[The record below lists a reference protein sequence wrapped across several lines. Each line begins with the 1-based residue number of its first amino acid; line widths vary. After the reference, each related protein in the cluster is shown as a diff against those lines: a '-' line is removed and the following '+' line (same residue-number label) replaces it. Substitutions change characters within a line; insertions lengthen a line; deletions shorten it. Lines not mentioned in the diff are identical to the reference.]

1 MLSRRDFLKVTAA
14 ATGASFYLLSP
25 YRSLAQSILGKGANT
40 IRNSVPTLD
49 PLTIPKYIN
58 AVVIPPV
65 LQPSQAAAP
74 GTPFSEYKVA
84 ARQFIQQ
91 MLPTEG
97 YNGDVQTPFPTT
109 TVWGYGSAE
118 NDATFHTPSFTI
130 EARSDETVRVHWIN
144 QLVDN
149 PGASS
154 PNFLPHLLP
163 VDQTLHWANPPG
175 PRDHN
180 TMNPE
185 PYTGPVPIVT
195 HLHGAHVPDISDG
208 YPEAWY
214 LPAAANIPAEY
225 FSHGSHFRSVIPAD
239 PGEAVF
245 EYPNDQRAATL
256 WYHDH
261 TLGITRL
268 NVYAG
273 LAGFYILR
281 DETEDNLNLP
291 GPSPRLDDPPGT
303 RYYEIPLAIQDR
315 SFNED
320 GSLFYP
326 DSRLFFDG
334 DEFEGPF
341 IPETD
346 VPPIWNP
353 EFFGNSIIVN
363 GKTWPYL
370 EVEPRKYRLRLL
382 NGCNSRFLILT
393 FDQELNFHWI
403 GNEGGLLADSP
414 VVVDEILLAPAER
427 ADVIVDFSAFNPGD
441 EILLLN
447 LGPDAPLG
455 ELPIPE
461 EEQADPETTGQVMQF
476 RVVNLTAPDTSE
488 IPTALPA
495 IEPLGEPDRV
505 RTVTLHEMDSAFA
518 EIPIMAL
525 LGTGERGMLP
535 WDAPITESMILGQ
548 TEIWQM
554 VNLTMDAHPIH
565 LHQVMFQV
573 LDRVPFNM
581 DEYEE
586 AQMAYLE
593 GGGVGP
599 APDPLDFATG
609 DPMEP
614 EEWENGWKETVIAYP
629 DQITRITAR
638 FDLPGLYVWHCH
650 ILEHEDNEMMRPF
663 VVERPVHLPLIH
675 KNARPGEE

>member
-1 MLSRRDFLKVTAA
+1 MLSRRDFLKVTAV
-14 ATGASFYLLSP
+14 ATGATFFLLSP
-25 YRSLAQSILGKGANT
+25 HKSLAFNIMGKGVYK
-40 IRNSVPTLD
+40 IHNSMPTLD
-49 PLTIPKYIN
+49 PLTIPKYID

-65 LQPSQAAAP
+65 LQPSQTPQP
-74 GTPFSEYKVA
+74 GRPFTEYQVA
-84 ARQFIQQ
+84 ARQFEQQ
-91 MLPTEG
+91 MLPTAG
-97 YNGDVQTPFPTT
+97 YNGDDQAPFPNT
-109 TVWGYGSAE
+109 TVWGYGNAAD
-118 NDATFHTPSFTI
+118 DATFHTPSFTI
-130 EARSDETVRVHWIN
+130 EARTDQTVRVHWIN

-149 PGASS
+149 PGAVSQ
-154 PNFLPHLLP
+154 NFIPHLLP
-163 VDQTLHWANPPG
+163 VDQTLRWANPPG

-214 LPAAANIPAEY
+214 LPAAANIPADY
-225 FSHGSHFRSVIPAD
+225 FTHGSHFRSVIPPN
-239 PGEAVF
+239 PGETVF

-273 LAGFYILR
+273 LAGFYLLR
-281 DETEDNLNLP
+281 NEVEDNLNLP
-291 GPSPRLDDPPGT
+291 GPAPRPEDLPGT

-315 SFNED
+315 SFNEN

-326 DSRLFFDG
+326 DSRFFF

-346 VPPIWNP
+346 VPPTWNP
-353 EFFGNSIIVN
+353 EFFGNTIIVN

-382 NGCNSRFLILT
+382 NGCNSRFLILQ
-393 FDQELNFHWI
+393 FDKELDFHWI

-427 ADVIVDFSAFNPGD
+427 ADVIVDFSTFNPGD

-447 LGPDAPLG
+447 LGPDEPLG
-455 ELPIPE
+455 DLPIPE
-461 EEQADPETTGQVMQF
+461 DELADPETTGQVMQF
-476 RVVNLTAPDTSE
+476 RVVSLTAPDTSE
-488 IPTALPA
+488 IPRALPA

-525 LGTGERGMLP
+525 LGTAETGMLSFE
-535 WDAPITESMILGQ
+535 DPITERMVLGQ
-548 TEIWQM
+548 TEVWQIA
-554 VNLTMDAHPIH
+554 NLTVDAHPIH

-573 LDRVPFNM
+573 LDRIPFDM
-581 DEYEE
+581 EEFEE

-593 GGGVGP
+593 GGGIGQ

-609 DPMEP
+609 DPMGP
-614 EEWENGWKETVIAYP
+614 EAWENGWKETVIAFP
-629 DQITRITAR
+629 NQVTRITAR
-638 FDLPGLYVWHCH
+638 FDLAGLYVWHCH

-663 VVERPVHLPLIH
+663 IVESQLHFPFILR
-675 KNARPGEE
+675 NAQPGEE